1 MTYPVRWNRER
12 IGGMSAQHEMDE
24 KKKKRMKD
32 EGERQ
37 REREGKGRSGRG
49 GRGHWMMG
57 CHHAK
62 AHWSL
67 ATTNESLILYGVYYR
82 QIHI

>member
-1 MTYPVRWNRER
+1 
-12 IGGMSAQHEMDE
+12 MSAQHEMDE

-32 EGERQ
+32 EGERE
-37 REREGKGRSGRG
+37 RERERERKGRS